1 MHYHFSSLQLKG
13 VKEKK
18 NLKPREKRKGKENVS
33 ILFLIAC
40 LHYIVDI
47 FVTYFVLYRYIHI
60 TYVCVCVCVC
70 FSLRKME
77 IEEIEIEETLFQ
89 RILDRKY
96 LY

>member
-1 MHYHFSSLQLKG
+1 M
-13 VKEKK
+13 
-18 NLKPREKRKGKENVS
+18 S

-40 LHYIVDI
+40 LHYIIDI

-60 TYVCVCVCVC
+60 TYVCVC

-77 IEEIEIEETLFQ
+77 IEEIEIEETPFE

-96 LY
+96 LCTFPNVALPLNSIDYIFIQL